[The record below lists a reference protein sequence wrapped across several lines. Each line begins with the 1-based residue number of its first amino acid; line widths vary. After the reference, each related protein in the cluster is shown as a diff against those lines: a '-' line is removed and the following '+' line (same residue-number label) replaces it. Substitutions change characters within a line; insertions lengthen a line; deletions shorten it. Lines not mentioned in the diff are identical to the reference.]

1 MHYCLSDIHGEF
13 DRYQAMLEEIHL
25 TDDDTLYVIGDVIDR
40 APGGVDILEDIM
52 SRKNVVMLMGNHEQM
67 CLDTLGKINVYGAR
81 QLWASNGGSVTRREL
96 LYHMDARRRNAIL
109 NFLASLPDRLDIEVN
124 SRRFHLVHGC
134 PGTSH
139 DSRIWERPSLD
150 MPNPFPDG
158 RTIIVGHTPVCFL
171 LYPDRGEREKWL
183 QSLEDAGEHMTIL
196 HTSAFID
203 IDCGCGNS
211 TAARRLA
218 CLRLE
223 DFLEFYV

>member
-1 MHYCLSDIHGEF
+1 M
-13 DRYQAMLEEIHL
+13 
-25 TDDDTLYVIGDVIDR
+25 
-40 APGGVDILEDIM
+40 
-52 SRKNVVMLMGNHEQM
+52 
-67 CLDTLGKINVYGAR
+67 
-81 QLWASNGGSVTRREL
+81 
-96 LYHMDARRRNAIL
+96 
-109 NFLASLPDRLDIEVN
+109 N

-183 QSLEDAGEHMTIL
+183 GELEGEGQHMMIL
-196 HTSAFID
+196 HASSYID

-218 CLRLE
+218 CVRLE
-223 DFLEFYV
+223 DFAEFYT

>member
-13 DRYQAMLEEIHL
+13 DRYQAILEEIHL
-25 TDDDTLYVIGDVIDR
+25 SDEDTLYVIGDVIDR

-52 SRKNVVMLMGNHEQM
+52 ARKNVVMLMGNHEQM

-96 LYHMDARRRNAIL
+96 LYHMDARRRNALL
-109 NFLASLPDRLDIEVN
+109 NFLASLPDKLDIEVN
-124 SRRFHLVHGC
+124 GRRFHLVHGC
-134 PGTSH
+134 PSTSH

-171 LYPDRGEREKWL
+171 LYPGRTERERWL
-183 QSLEDAGEHMTIL
+183 KELESTGQHMTIL
-196 HTSAFID
+196 HAPAFID
-203 IDCGCGNS
+203 IDCGCGNA
-211 TAARRLA
+211 TEARRLA

-223 DFLEFYV
+223 DLSEFYT

>member
-25 TDDDTLYVIGDVIDR
+25 TDDDTLYVVGDVIDR
-40 APGGVDILEDIM
+40 APGGVDVLEDIM
-52 SRKNVVMLMGNHEQM
+52 ARKNVVMLMGNHEQM
-67 CLDTLGKINVYGAR
+67 CLDTLGKNNVYGAR

-124 SRRFHLVHGC
+124 SPRFHLVHGC

-171 LYPDRGEREKWL
+171 LHPDRREREK
-183 QSLEDAGEHMTIL
+183 
-196 HTSAFID
+196 
-203 IDCGCGNS
+203 
-211 TAARRLA
+211 
-218 CLRLE
+218 
-223 DFLEFYV
+223 